1 MVYAAQG
8 EGDKEGSGSV
18 APNISEALKLPR
30 GVSIESNPPRT
41 NNAFF
46 FSGVSWV
53 SWFSCS
59 GGLEIEPQLHSANER
74 LPFILPH
81 TK

>member
-8 EGDKEGSGSV
+8 EGDKERSGSV

-41 NNAFF
+41 NNAFVF
-46 FSGVSWV
+46 QWGLLGLLVLLFR
-53 SWFSCS
+53 WF
-59 GGLEIEPQLHSANER
+59 GN
-74 LPFILPH
+74 
-81 TK
+81 